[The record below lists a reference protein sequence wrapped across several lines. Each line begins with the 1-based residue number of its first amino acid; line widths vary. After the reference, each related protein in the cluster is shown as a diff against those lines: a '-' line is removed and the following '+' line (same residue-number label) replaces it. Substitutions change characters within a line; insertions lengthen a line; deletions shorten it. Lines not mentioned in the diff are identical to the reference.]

1 LSASAHAT
9 KCGSGQYEDTHP
21 QAVECW
27 YVDLRACE
35 AALHDIER
43 ATPRLSEWD
52 RKNAADFAEA
62 DAGAEWLAAHI
73 ALRILIERAIGP
85 RWRGV
90 PLERAAHAKPRL
102 VDAPIVFSL
111 SHVEGCALIAVGP
124 DEPLGIDMERMR
136 TVHMRP
142 ERCARIEGAA
152 AALSVEALPHRGEA
166 RFLQAWVRMEAAAK
180 AQGCGIGRLLTRLGL
195 TTGSGVAADGVA
207 ARARELG
214 EAIKVYD
221 LGLGAGLFGAVAAG
235 PAVVR
240 PEVLSLPT
248 GIGGVNALLR

>member
-1 LSASAHAT
+1 MSASAHAI
-9 KCGSGQYEDTHP
+9 KCGGGHEDTHP

-27 YVDLRACE
+27 YVDLQACA
-35 AALHDIER
+35 AALHEIER

-111 SHVEGCALIAVGP
+111 SHVAGCALIAVGP
-124 DEPLGIDMERMR
+124 GEPLGIDMERMR
-136 TVHMRP
+136 AVHMRP
-142 ERCARIEGAA
+142 ERCAGIEAAA
-152 AALSVEALPHRGEA
+152 AALSVGALPDRGEA
-166 RFLQAWVRMEAAAK
+166 RFLQAWVRLEAAAK
-180 AQGCGIGRLLTRLGL
+180 AQGCGIGRLLTQLGL
-195 TTGSGVAADGVA
+195 TNGSGVAPDGVA
-207 ARARELG
+207 ARARELAA
-214 EAIKVYD
+214 AIMVYD

-235 PAVVR
+235 PAVVK
-240 PEVLSLPT
+240 PEAFALPT
-248 GIGGVNALLR
+248 GIAGLDALLK